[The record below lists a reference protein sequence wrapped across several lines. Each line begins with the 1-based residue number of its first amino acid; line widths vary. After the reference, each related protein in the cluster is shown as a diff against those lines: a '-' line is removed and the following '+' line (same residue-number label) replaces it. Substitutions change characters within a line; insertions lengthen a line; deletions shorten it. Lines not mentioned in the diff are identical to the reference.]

1 MSRIGPVSRSPR
13 LRLRNLIHCSVLPLF
28 AAACLAMPRIARG
41 QSSASLLIKP
51 WEADQ
56 TIEDQ
61 TAGYIFSAGH
71 RLESENKFHLSTI
84 ESSGRV
90 RLFPGKEASPRFGYD
105 LTLLNAHTNRPGFPS
120 QLLDVSV
127 AGGAFVSKQNGWI
140 TGVTLGLGYA
150 GDEPFARGRAWYGR
164 TDVLLAKE
172 FSATDALGVG
182 IDYDGHRT
190 YAPDIPLPG
199 FAYSHLFD
207 PKLQAVIGFP
217 ASSIIWKP
225 IEHLRIYGNY
235 ELFSDLDADISYE
248 FVKHWTAFAAFET
261 RRTAFWIQELRDH
274 HRLLYSQR
282 RVELGVRWQ
291 PTEHLSFSLAGG
303 YGFSTDFRNGWD
315 YRHSTR
321 YLYAS
326 DEPFVRFGAEFRF

>member
-1 MSRIGPVSRSPR
+1 MSRLSRSH
-13 LRLRNLIHCSVLPLF
+13 RNNSSVRSVLPMLAGAVLGL
-28 AAACLAMPRIARG
+28 AALARG

-84 ESSGRV
+84 ESEGRV

-127 AGGAFVSKQNGWI
+127 AGGAFVSENNGWI

-164 TDVLLAKE
+164 SDVLVAKK

-190 YAPDIPLPG
+190 YGPDIPLPG
-199 FAYSHLFD
+199 FAYSHQFD
-207 PKLQAVIGFP
+207 PKFQAVAGFP
-217 ASSIIWKP
+217 DSSIIWKP

-235 ELFSDLDADISYE
+235 EFFNDLDADIGYE
-248 FVKHWTAFAAFET
+248 FVKHWTAFAAFES
-261 RRTAFWIQELRDH
+261 RRNAFWIQELRDH

-282 RVELGVRWQ
+282 RVELGIRWQ
-291 PTEHLSFSLAGG
+291 PTPGLNFSIAGG

-326 DEPFVRFGAEFRF
+326 DEPFVRFAAEFRF